1 MKSPIQQFISQTI
14 EEIKLGV
21 EGSEWQ
27 LHDEIEFEILV
38 DVAEKSKG
46 GFDLKVIG
54 GSSETQ
60 GNTAQKVKFKIVNEK
75 MRMKNS
81 AAQIKGAG
89 SLMKS
94 MFQPLIELGNQQKK
108 K

>member
-1 MKSPIQQFISQTI
+1 
-14 EEIKLGV
+14 
-21 EGSEWQ
+21 
-27 LHDEIEFEILV
+27 V
-38 DVAEKSKG
+38 DVSEKTKG
-46 GFDLKVIG
+46 GFDLKEIG

-75 MRMKNS
+75 MKLKNS
-81 AAQIKGAG
+81 TSQIKGAG
-89 SLMKS
+89 NLMKA